1 MPRDSGRYY
10 QKNLCQPGYLCN
22 QNGIALVAGLILMT
36 VLSLLIFTAVKYST
50 TDITRTKNY
59 TETLQATYIAEAGIH
74 RALGYFNYDASGD
87 RPGEAN
93 NGFDDELDNSNWPAG
108 TFTNISLGS
117 GGGHLFGCH

>member
-1 MPRDSGRYY
+1 MDGITK
-10 QKNLCQPGYLCN
+10 KNLCQPGYLCN

-87 RPGEAN
+87 TRGKRTMA
-93 NGFDDELDNSNWPAG
+93 LMTNWTIATGQLARLPILVWVA
-108 TFTNISLGS
+108 
-117 GGGHLFGCH
+117 GGHLFGCH

>member
-1 MPRDSGRYY
+1 MDVITK
-10 QKNLCQPGYLCN
+10 KNLCQPGYLCN

-59 TETLQATYIAEAGIH
+59 TETLRATYIAEAGIH

-87 RPGEAN
+87 QPG
-93 NGFDDELDNSNWPAG
+93 
-108 TFTNISLGS
+108 GS
-117 GGGHLFGCH
+117 EQWL

>member
-1 MPRDSGRYY
+1 MDGITK
-10 QKNLCQPGYLCN
+10 KNLCQPGYLCN

-74 RALGYFNYDASGD
+74 RALGDFNYDASGGPA
-87 RPGEAN
+87 RGKRTMA
-93 NGFDDELDNSNWPAG
+93 LMTNWTIATGHLARLPILVWVA
-108 TFTNISLGS
+108 